1 MAEAGKTDEMR
12 LEGINHITAI
22 TGDAPRNVDFYTRV
36 LGLRLVTKTVNQ
48 DDPSVYH
55 LFYADEEGSP
65 GADLTFF
72 EYSGAPPGR
81 AGAGMVHR
89 VSWRVDSPASLA
101 FWAERLAELGVPPSV
116 DVDAVRFADPEGL
129 EHELLVQGVAD
140 GPLRAVHPEIPPEH
154 ALLGFA
160 GVRAYSR
167 HQDASRALLTDVLG
181 ARAIE
186 EHALELRGARR
197 GAKIA
202 FDPAP
207 EDRAL
212 QGAGSIHHVAW
223 GTTVAE
229 HPRWHERVNAAGVH
243 TTPIIDRHF
252 FHSIYFRE
260 PGGIL
265 YEIADDGPGFA
276 HDLPVSEL
284 GRQVVLPPWLEPRR
298 AEIESRLTPLPDPR
312 ASWPA
317 AAESLAERRPS
328 SKVEPV
334 PSATVRRDSSVGR
347 AHD

>member
-1 MAEAGKTDEMR
+1 MA
-12 LEGINHITAI
+12 
-22 TGDAPRNVDFYTRV
+22 Y
-36 LGLRLVTKTVNQ
+36 
-48 DDPSVYH
+48 
-55 LFYADEEGSP
+55 
-65 GADLTFF
+65 
-72 EYSGAPPGR
+72 
-81 AGAGMVHR
+81 R
-89 VSWRVDSPASLA
+89 VSWRVDSAASLA
-101 FWAERLAELGVPPSV
+101 FWGERLAELGVPRIV

-129 EHELLVQGVAD
+129 EHELLVQDVSDA
-140 GPLRAVHPEIPPEH
+140 PLRAVHPEIPPEH

-160 GVRAYSR
+160 GVRAHSR
-167 HQDASRALLTDVLG
+167 HDDASQALLTSVLG
-181 ARAIE
+181 ASATD
-186 EHALELRGARR
+186 EHTLELRGARR

-207 EDRAL
+207 EGRAL

-276 HDLPVSEL
+276 HNVPVGEL
-284 GRQVVLPPWLEPRR
+284 GRQVFLPPWLEPSR
-298 AEIESRLTPLPDPR
+298 AEIEARLTPLPDPR

-317 AAESLAERRPS
+317 AVRAES
-328 SKVEPV
+328 
-334 PSATVRRDSSVGR
+334 
-347 AHD
+347 